1 MRRYIV
7 TMRIISLTL
16 ILLCLLTACTS
27 PTAIPTP
34 IPSPTTTPPPLT
46 GEWIGTAA
54 KPDGSIASVIV
65 NFDEDIPELNIEP
78 MTRRW
83 KLELKQ
89 EGGQLRFLAEGRT
102 RDPFERIE
110 FSGRAENGL
119 ISGEITWDGHTS
131 QTHFIQLAAVTDEI
145 LASYEG
151 VYRFDSGR
159 TLSIIVS
166 PEFSSS
172 GLEYFGKSLMMTDF
186 ENGNLRSLYAVDDST
201 FLVGVLRVVGAPFDG
216 RIEFMKDGQ
225 GNIEG
230 LMWWQTPND
239 ILSSPVPS
247 EFAARVPFVMDD
259 GVSYFSAD
267 GTKLVGRLTMPSSA
281 GPHAAFVMPHGSE
294 AGTRDNFGAKLTAHY
309 FLSRGIA
316 TLNYDKRGVGDSEGI
331 YHESAD
337 STNLKNLA
345 ADANAGV
352 EYLLTRS
359 EIDAQRIGLIGG
371 SQAGW
376 LIPIAASESEHVSFF
391 VILSG
396 PVASTL
402 QEDIFSAYTDDGESS
417 TSYDD
422 AEITRKLRSLGFGG
436 FNPIPYLAELTQ
448 PGLWLWGSV
457 DKSVPVTFSRE
468 NLQVLIDGGKNNFEY
483 QVLAGG
489 DHGLSITP
497 NGLFSEMP
505 YSPGLALYGP
515 LTEWLEKN
523 NISAK
528 E

>member
-1 MRRYIV
+1 MRRYIG
-7 TMRIISLTL
+7 TMRILSLTFV
-16 ILLCLLTACTS
+16 LLCFLTACTS

-34 IPSPTTTPPPLT
+34 IPSPTATPQPLT

-54 KPDGSIASVIV
+54 KPDGSTASVIV
-65 NFDEDIPELNIEP
+65 NFDAASPELTIEP
-78 MTRRW
+78 LTRKW
-83 KLELKQ
+83 KLDLKQ
-89 EGGQLRFLAEGRT
+89 EGGRISLSTEGRT
-102 RDPFERIE
+102 LDPFKKIE
-110 FSGRAENGL
+110 FNGTAENGS
-119 ISGEITWDGHTS
+119 ITGNITWDGHAS
-131 QTHFIQLAAVTDEI
+131 QTHFIQLVSVTEEI
-145 LASYEG
+145 LAEYEG

-159 TLSIIVS
+159 ALSIIVS

-172 GLEYFGKSLMMTDF
+172 GLEYFGRSLMMTDF
-186 ENGNLRSLYAVDDST
+186 ENGDLRSLYALDDST
-201 FLVGVLRVVGAPFDG
+201 FVVGVQRVVGAPFDG
-216 RIEFMKDGQ
+216 RIQFMKDKQ

-230 LMWWQTPND
+230 LMWWETPND

-247 EFAARVPFVMDD
+247 EYAARVPLVIDD
-259 GVSYFSAD
+259 GVSYLSAD
-267 GTKLVGRLTMPSSA
+267 GTKLVGRLTMPVLA

-294 AGTRDNFGAKLTAHY
+294 AGTRDNFGAKVTAHY

-337 STNLKNLA
+337 AANLRNLA

-352 EYLLTRS
+352 EYLLTRP

-376 LIPIAASESEHVSFF
+376 LIPIAVAESEHVSFF
-391 VILSG
+391 VIISG

-402 QEDIFSAYTDDGESS
+402 QENIFSNYTNDGESS
-417 TSYDD
+417 ENYDD
-422 AEITRKLRSLGFGG
+422 EEITRKLRSLGFGG

-448 PGLWLWGSV
+448 PGLWLWGGV

-468 NLQVLIDGGKNNFEY
+468 NLQVLIDGGKDNFEY
-483 QVLAGG
+483 QVFPSS
-489 DHGLSITP
+489 DHGLNVTP

-515 LTEWLEKN
+515 LTEWLAKN